1 MMCFSRT
8 SFARDWRNRNRIF
21 FQFSSRKMKQIGSGQ
36 WIWFVVSLFYFRWC
50 IRYVFC
56 GFFALDIEKWEK
68 RLLISRNYR
77 RSFIHVIF
85 RFHLFYYSRCFV
97 DFSLNFFS
105 LFYVWEEKTKLKLL
119 MFDWNAMLWN
129 LKNDFYAKCA
139 NRH

>member
-85 RFHLFYYSRCFV
+85 RFHLFHYSRCFV
-97 DFSLNFFS
+97 DFSLNFFFTF
-105 LFYVWEEKTKLKLL
+105 LCVRREDETEVINVWLKCDALKFEKRFLCEMRK
-119 MFDWNAMLWN
+119 
-129 LKNDFYAKCA
+129 
-139 NRH
+139 